1 MMTAEQIA
9 NLTASQRQEN
19 RHRSMLLDRARTA
32 DKSERDK
39 LTRKQ
44 VVFSYGNFLASLIQ
58 YGWWVTIT
66 LRDPNQP
73 FKARRHGK
81 RTLRGKIRRHYRD
94 CHIRYGQPDGRIK
107 SWRPASKLHRPY
119 SPFTY
124 EILSEVQLFMELL
137 EASVG
142 APIGY
147 IIAEEIGELNGR
159 WHLHLLISGVD
170 PDIRRKIWWSAAFQ
184 IWGRARVDIYD
195 PQKAAAFYAAKY
207 AAKQLGAIHLCGM
220 LRGISMEECE
230 CSRGVAVGGHDVVL
244 SDHMPSAF
252 FHSPTGGSF
261 RKPQFT
267 RTLAARLWRTS
278 RKQRWIP
285 FEAR

>member
-39 LTRKQ
+39 LTRKR

-58 YGWWVTIT
+58 CGWWVTIT

-73 FKARRHGK
+73 FKTRRAGK

-94 CHIRYGQPDGRIK
+94 CHIRYGHPDGRIK
-107 SWRPASKLHRPY
+107 SWRPVSKLNRPQ

-124 EILSEVQLFMELL
+124 EILSEVRLFMELL

-159 WHLHLLISGVD
+159 WHLHLLISGVSA
-170 PDIRRKIWWSAAFQ
+170 DIRRSIWWSAAFQ
-184 IWGRARVDIYD
+184 IWGRTRIDAYD

-207 AAKQLGAIHLCGM
+207 AAKQLGAIHLCGT
-220 LRGISMEECE
+220 LRGISMDDCE
-230 CSRGVAVGGHDVVL
+230 HPCAVIVGGEDVVR
-244 SDHMPSAF
+244 SDSMPSAF
-252 FHSPTGGSF
+252 YRSPVGGF

-267 RTLAARLWRTS
+267 NALPARVWRQR
-278 RKQRWIP
+278 RKQVWIP
-285 FEAR
+285 FEDR